1 MTTYTAQGSSK
12 TLGQIYALDC
22 EEFCNETH
30 VYFSNTYTT
39 YMFDNTI
46 PLRTIKALREYCI
59 SLDWI

>member
-1 MTTYTAQGSSK
+1 MYWIVRKIVMKHT
-12 TLGQIYALDC
+12 
-22 EEFCNETH
+22 

-46 PLRTIKALREYCI
+46 PLRTMKALREYCI